1 MSLTISGVTLLSL
14 RSRAF
19 PTGLNTAPILRSAV
33 VPSMPSIWSDPRC
46 SIRGFLVN
54 LPVAWSSTS
63 TPVWIIS
70 TILSAPNTIYSL
82 LFDVSGPRNRSA

>member
-1 MSLTISGVTLLSL
+1 
-14 RSRAF
+14 
-19 PTGLNTAPILRSAV
+19 
-33 VPSMPSIWSDPRC
+33 MPSIWSDPRC

-54 LPVAWSSTS
+54 LAGGMVFDLHPG
-63 TPVWIIS
+63 WIIS